1 MIHTI
6 HTYSTY
12 LHSTKVHSYIPI
24 HIHSSNNL
32 LSLGPTTFSKV
43 KSSIEAFLAQHSIC
57 ETNHVRARLLE
68 NDSTA
73 SSSARPVVS
82 MELPEVSILN
92 TNKCY
97 VWNDPDD
104 SGQSELVV
112 EHELLSCPCSLHEY
126 DTHGDAPVE
135 HQDVDKMTGWAELS
149 HSAQLNIIEST
160 EPDRAPHGL
169 TRMLREGG
177 ALIEDHAAAESAS
190 CKALP
195 LDLLQMTRLPDANT
209 TEPSKSVIRSV
220 QFHPNRSLLLTAG
233 LDKSLRLFDIDGIYN
248 PKVRGLFFEDLPIR
262 QASFCRDGDRV
273 VVTGRRSYFYQ
284 FCLQSGNVE
293 RVAPLLSG
301 GGQSGQSLETFVE
314 SPDGASQSTLA
325 FLGADGSIPLVSL
338 KHQCCTGIIKMS
350 GSARAASFSA
360 DGTMLLTA
368 GGDGIV
374 FVWDLRKHNRC
385 VERIVDRGALDISS
399 LTISH
404 SRGHMG
410 VGLGSGVVNI
420 YDGESSSW
428 FKRQLDEPRVV
439 KSDSRETEFKAQKQP
454 FPLMNLKT
462 TINRMTFNPDG
473 QILAVSSCIQRDA
486 LRLVHVPSRT
496 VFSNWPSSK
505 TPLHYVWSTS
515 FSSTGGYFAV
525 GNARGHALLYRL
537 HAYDV

>member
-1 MIHTI
+1 
-6 HTYSTY
+6 
-12 LHSTKVHSYIPI
+12 
-24 HIHSSNNL
+24 
-32 LSLGPTTFSKV
+32 
-43 KSSIEAFLAQHSIC
+43 
-57 ETNHVRARLLE
+57 
-68 NDSTA
+68 
-73 SSSARPVVS
+73 
-82 MELPEVSILN
+82 
-92 TNKCY
+92 
-97 VWNDPDD
+97 
-104 SGQSELVV
+104 
-112 EHELLSCPCSLHEY
+112 
-126 DTHGDAPVE
+126 
-135 HQDVDKMTGWAELS
+135 
-149 HSAQLNIIEST
+149 
-160 EPDRAPHGL
+160 
-169 TRMLREGG
+169 
-177 ALIEDHAAAESAS
+177 
-190 CKALP
+190 
-195 LDLLQMTRLPDANT
+195 
-209 TEPSKSVIRSV
+209 
-220 QFHPNRSLLLTAG
+220 
-233 LDKSLRLFDIDGIYN
+233 
-248 PKVRGLFFEDLPIR
+248 
-262 QASFCRDGDRV
+262 
-273 VVTGRRSYFYQ
+273 
-284 FCLQSGNVE
+284 
-293 RVAPLLSG
+293 
-301 GGQSGQSLETFVE
+301 
-314 SPDGASQSTLA
+314 
-325 FLGADGSIPLVSL
+325 
-338 KHQCCTGIIKMS
+338 MS

-428 FKRQLDEPRVV
+428 FKRQLDEPRVL
-439 KSDSRETEFKAQKQP
+439 KSDYRETEFKAQKQP

-462 TINRMTFNPDG
+462 AINRMTFNPDG